1 MNLINLKF
9 QTASGVRWTALSTI
23 CITAIQFIQL
33 AIVGRL
39 LGPEA
44 FGLMAMVMVV
54 MESAGIF
61 ADVGLSSAII
71 QRKEPKKEE
80 LSTLYWFNVIV
91 GFIVFSLIC
100 LFTPVVAIGFCADEI
115 RNLVPVAALSFVISP
130 FGVQFQTLLRKYLR
144 FDVITKINVCSAI
157 AGMLTAIGCALNGYG
172 VWSLIWGGLSNAAI
186 RTVFLIAWGWHAKWR
201 PKLYFKWSDMQG
213 YLSFGLYRVGAMVAN
228 QLNSRADQIL
238 IGVLMGPVALG
249 YYNIAFRLVME
260 PIQKISPILTNVA
273 FPVFS
278 IIQDDTARLKRG
290 FFQMIRFLMSVNAPV
305 LIGMAV
311 VAPLAVPLLIGEKW
325 LPSIPL
331 VQILSFYALVRSLG
345 NAGGS
350 LIIAKGKANWTFYWN
365 IALLLIIPTVVYFS
379 SFEGEMVHIAFA
391 LVIMQV
397 VLFFCHYRVFIRNL
411 IGACLSEY
419 LHVLGRPIILSL
431 AMSAIVLSCS
441 FFIRDLSVAITLS
454 VQISIGVL
462 TYLAL
467 LWFFQR
473 DLFSEA
479 IQLLPVKFGLAKFAK
494 QCAKQNE

>member
-1 MNLINLKF
+1 MTSLELKA
-9 QTASGVRWTALSTI
+9 ASGIRWTTLNTV

-33 AIVGRL
+33 AIIGRI

-91 GFIVFSLIC
+91 GFIVFSVVY
-100 LFTPVVAIGFCADEI
+100 LFTPVIAIGFSVAEI
-115 RNLVPVAALSFVISP
+115 KSLLPVAALSFLISP

-144 FDVITKINVCSAI
+144 FDVIAKINICSAI
-157 AGMLTAIGCALNGYG
+157 AGMLTAIGCALNGCG
-172 VWSLIWGGLSNAAI
+172 VWSLVWGGLINVVI
-186 RTVFLIAWGWHAKWR
+186 RTGLLIGWGWHAKWQ
-201 PKLYFKWSDMQG
+201 PKLYFKWSDMHG

-228 QLNSRADQIL
+228 QINSRADQIL

-260 PIQKISPILTNVA
+260 PIQKISPILTSVA

-290 FFQMIRFLMSVNAPV
+290 FIQMIRFLMFVNAPV

-379 SFEGEMVHIAFA
+379 SFESEMVHIAFA
-391 LVIMQV
+391 LVVMQV

-419 LHVLGRPIILSL
+419 LHVLGRPIVLSL
-431 AMSAIVLSCS
+431 AMSAILLICS
-441 FFIRDLSVAITLS
+441 FFIRELPVAIMLFA
-454 VQISIGVL
+454 QISIGVL

>member
-1 MNLINLKF
+1 MSLNLKSKA
-9 QTASGVRWTALSTI
+9 ASGIRWTALNTV
-23 CITAIQFIQL
+23 CTTAIQLIQL
-33 AIVGRL
+33 AIIGRI
-39 LGPEA
+39 LGPKA
-44 FGLMAMVMVV
+44 FGLMAIVMVV

-71 QRKEPKKEE
+71 QRKEPTKEE
-80 LSTLYWFNVIV
+80 LVTLYWFNVIV
-91 GFIVFSLIC
+91 GFIVFSVVY
-100 LFTPVVAIGFCADEI
+100 LFTPVIAIGFSVAEI
-115 RNLVPVAALSFVISP
+115 KSLLPVAAVSFLISP
-130 FGVQFQTLLRKYLR
+130 FGVQFQILLRKYLR
-144 FDVITKINVCSAI
+144 FDVIAKINISSAI

-172 VWSLIWGGLSNAAI
+172 VWSLVWGGLINVAV
-186 RTVFLIAWGWHAKWR
+186 RTGLLIGWGWHAKWQ
-201 PKLYFKWSDMQG
+201 PKLYFRWSDMHG

-228 QLNSRADQIL
+228 HINSRADQIL

-260 PIQKISPILTNVA
+260 PIQKISPILTSVA

-290 FFQMIRFLMSVNAPV
+290 FFQMISFLMSVNAPV

-331 VQILSFYALVRSLG
+331 VQILSFYALGRSLG

-350 LIIAKGKANWTFYWN
+350 LIIAKGRASWTFYWN
-365 IALLLIIPTVVYFS
+365 IVLLLIIPAVVYFS
-379 SFEGEMVHIAFA
+379 SFKGEMIHIAFA

-419 LHVLGRPIILSL
+419 LHAVGFPIILAF
-431 AMSAIVLSCS
+431 AMGAVVLICSYFIQELPAAIKLSA
-441 FFIRDLSVAITLS
+441 
-454 VQISIGVL
+454 QISIG
-462 TYLAL
+462 TIAYLAL
-467 LWFFQR
+467 SWFFQR
-473 DLFSEA
+473 NLFSEV
-479 IQLLPVKFGLAKFAK
+479 IRLFPLRFKLAEIAK
-494 QCAKQNE
+494 

>member
-1 MNLINLKF
+1 MTSLELKA
-9 QTASGVRWTALSTI
+9 ASGIRWTTLNTV

-33 AIVGRL
+33 AIIGRI

-91 GFIVFSLIC
+91 GFIVFSVVY
-100 LFTPVVAIGFCADEI
+100 LFTPIIAIGFSVAEI
-115 RNLVPVAALSFVISP
+115 KSLLPVAALSFLISP

-144 FDVITKINVCSAI
+144 FDVIAKINICSAI
-157 AGMLTAIGCALNGYG
+157 AGMLTAIGCALNGCG
-172 VWSLIWGGLSNAAI
+172 VWSLVWGGLINVVI
-186 RTVFLIAWGWHAKWR
+186 RTGLLIGWGWHAKWQ
-201 PKLYFKWSDMQG
+201 PKLYFKWSDMHG

-228 QLNSRADQIL
+228 QINSRADQIL

-260 PIQKISPILTNVA
+260 PIQKINPILTSVT

-305 LIGMAV
+305 LIGIAV
-311 VAPLAVPLLIGEKW
+311 VAPMAVPLLIGEKW
-325 LPSIPL
+325 LPSVPL
-331 VQILSFYALVRSLG
+331 VQVLSFYALVRSLG

-365 IALLLIIPTVVYFS
+365 IALLFIIPAVVYFS
-379 SFEGEMVHIAFA
+379 SFKGEMIHIAFA
-391 LVIMQV
+391 LVGMQIT
-397 VLFFCHYRVFIRNL
+397 LFLCHYRVFIRNL
-411 IGACLSEY
+411 IGPCFSEY
-419 LHVLGRPIILSL
+419 VQTLGRPILIALT
-431 AMSAIVLSCS
+431 MSAIVLACS
-441 FFIRDLSVAITLS
+441 FFMPTFSPVVKVS
-454 VQISIGVL
+454 VQVGIGAL
-462 TYLAL
+462 TYIVLS
-467 LWFFQR
+467 WFFQ
-473 DLFSEA
+473 A
-479 IQLLPVKFGLAKFAK
+479 LALSMSNTVCGPKRKTLRPLYYAA
-494 QCAKQNE
+494 Q